1 MNEEEIK
8 LIFKNKRNEVM
19 TGDKVLFTY
28 GDVIRILK
36 HLEEELTK

>member
-1 MNEEEIK
+1 MNKEEIK
-8 LIFKNKRNEVM
+8 LIFNNKKNEVM

-36 HLEEELTK
+36 HLEEQITK